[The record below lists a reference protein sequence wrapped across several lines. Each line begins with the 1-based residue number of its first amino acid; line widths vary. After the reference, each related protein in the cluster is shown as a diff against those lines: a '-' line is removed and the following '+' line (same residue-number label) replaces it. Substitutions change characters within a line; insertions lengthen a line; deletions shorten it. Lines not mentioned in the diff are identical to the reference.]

1 MDTDSADK
9 ATITTTPVVTDA
21 TTTTT
26 VEGEP
31 SQKTAPEKAAGRR
44 GRGSPKKKATPKKV
58 SAIPKVGD
66 GAEDESK
73 HKRHRKARYT
83 EYDSY
88 IHKIVTELHP
98 DVGVNSDAL
107 GVLNAYSKDLLHRI
121 MSKSADMARYKHTHT
136 VSPFQIATATYIL
149 FSKPLASRLVK
160 RGTKAVTTFKASS
173 PEKAKTSADA
183 VVVVADK

>member
-1 MDTDSADK
+1 MNTDSADK
-9 ATITTTPVVTDA
+9 

-26 VEGEP
+26 PTPDATPTTAEP
-31 SQKTAPEKAAGRR
+31 PKDTAAGRR
-44 GRGSPKKKATPKKV
+44 GRASPKKKKKATTTKKS
-58 SAIPKVGD
+58 SAIPKVVD
-66 GAEDESK
+66 GAEDGSK

-88 IHKIVTELHP
+88 IRKIVTELHP

-136 VSPFQIATATYIL
+136 VSPHQIATATYIL

-160 RGTKAVTTFKASS
+160 RGTKAVTTFKASI

-183 VVVVADK
+183 VVVAADK